1 MGISAETNKGD
12 ILPLV
17 NKVFN
22 ILFGQK
28 DNNSKAIRNRGWNP
42 ANYFL
47 LTDPEILKTRVTAT
61 ATNNTY
67 VDNDSITDASTSTG
81 ASTSAGSSTSTSTGT
96 GTAVSTSTAVTTIS
110 DLTDPTFGIDNIDDA
125 QLTTASQT
133 EANAGASSTSTAALT
148 SSVTSN
154 ALHTSRSAAS
164 RSGGPPR
171 V

>member
-1 MGISAETNKGD
+1 MSAELNKGD

-22 ILFGQK
+22 LSFGQK
-28 DNNSKAIRNRGWNP
+28 DSNSKAIRNRGWNP
-42 ANYFL
+42 ANYCL

-81 ASTSAGSSTSTSTGT
+81 VSTFTGSSTSTSTGT

-110 DLTDPTFGIDNIDDA
+110 DH
-125 QLTTASQT
+125 Q
-133 EANAGASSTSTAALT
+133 
-148 SSVTSN
+148 SN
-154 ALHTSRSAAS
+154 VSHREQ
-164 RSGGPPR
+164 
-171 V
+171 